1 MPQRILSIQNLAFFL
16 ISIVII
22 GFLMIEGQF
31 IIVPLVFAFLLSTLV
46 LPIQH
51 FYDRFIKIQI
61 LSTLLTFLSVLI
73 PLGGLFTFFS
83 FEIAY
88 VLGDLD
94 NITVKVMQGSKTLFE
109 WLYINF
115 GMTEADAQALF
126 KDNLS
131 KFIASPLAIF
141 RSSVNSF
148 ANILLNIGLVLLYM
162 FFILSYRV
170 AIKNFILLQSNPDNR
185 LNAKN
190 TLLEIQKML
199 RQYLSGLLTVI
210 IILTVMNGIG
220 LWIIGVDYPWLWASL
235 AAFLTI
241 IPYIGTTLGG
251 SLPFFY
257 ALATAASW
265 HQPVAVVIMYAA
277 VQQIEGNLITPYIV
291 GSKVRINPLVA
302 LLAILLMN
310 SLWGLVGI
318 ILAIPAAAIVKII
331 FDQIP
336 QLKPVGAL
344 MSSEILKDKD
354 KFFSEW
360 DADKYRLF
368 SLFSKK
374 KEDRDDDELKQ

>member
-1 MPQRILSIQNLAFFL
+1 
-16 ISIVII
+16 
-22 GFLMIEGQF
+22 MIEGQF